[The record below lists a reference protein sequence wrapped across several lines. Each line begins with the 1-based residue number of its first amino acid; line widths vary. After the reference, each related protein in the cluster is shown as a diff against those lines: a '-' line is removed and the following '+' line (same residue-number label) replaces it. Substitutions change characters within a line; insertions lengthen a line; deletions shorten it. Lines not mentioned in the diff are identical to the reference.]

1 MKFYNIEK
9 KVCWR
14 GFLVEMN
21 MIDFLYDKL
30 NLIYNYVKDSNIML
44 WYMNFCDC
52 YIFIVYIL

>member
-1 MKFYNIEK
+1 MFFEK

-21 MIDFLYDKL
+21 MKDFLYDKL